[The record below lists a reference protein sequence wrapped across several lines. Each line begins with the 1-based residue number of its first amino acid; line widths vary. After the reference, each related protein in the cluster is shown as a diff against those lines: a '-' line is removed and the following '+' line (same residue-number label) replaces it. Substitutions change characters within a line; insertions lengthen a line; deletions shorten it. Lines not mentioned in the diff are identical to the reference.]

1 MKKSYLDNF
10 KRKYPFSFIP
20 FLFDLPNKSNSE
32 YKETLNSLSLRHPD
46 RTHLKKIIKDNHNNE
61 NKIIGDFIK
70 NKPKIKTKKEND
82 NSDDLSKPKLS
93 KSSFST
99 ENMAEILTKQKKY
112 SEAIKIYEKLISNN
126 SKKKIYFAKKIKK
139 LKNKDV

>member
-1 MKKSYLDNF
+1 MKKSYLENF
-10 KRKYPFSFIP
+10 KRKYPFSFVP
-20 FLFDLPNKSNSE
+20 VLFDLPNKSNPE

-46 RTHLKKIIKDNHNNE
+46 RTHLKKIIENNYSNE

-99 ENMAEILTKQKKY
+99 ENMAEILIKQKKY

>member
-1 MKKSYLDNF
+1 MKKSYFDNF

-20 FLFDLPNKSNSE
+20 FLFNLPDESKPE
-32 YKETLNSLSLRHPD
+32 YKKILNSLSLRHPD
-46 RTHLKKIIKDNHNNE
+46 RAYLKSILENNYRLQ

-70 NKPKIKTKKEND
+70 KKPEINTKREND
-82 NSDDLSKPKLS
+82 NSEDLSKPKHS
-93 KSSFST
+93 KTYFTT
-99 ENMAEILTKQKKY
+99 ENMANILIKQKKY

-139 LKNKDV
+139 LKSKNV

>member
-1 MKKSYLDNF
+1 MKKSYLENF

-20 FLFDLPNKSNSE
+20 FLFNLPNKLNPE

-46 RTHLKKIIKDNHNNE
+46 RTHLKKIIDNNHSNE

-82 NSDDLSKPKLS
+82 NSEDLSKPKHS
-93 KSSFST
+93 KIYFTT
-99 ENMAEILTKQKKY
+99 ENMAKILIKQKKY

-139 LKNKDV
+139 LKSKNV

>member
-1 MKKSYLDNF
+1 MKKSYLDDF

-20 FLFDLPNKSNSE
+20 FLFNLPNKSNPE

-46 RTHLKKIIKDNHNNE
+46 RTHLKKIIENNYSNE

-70 NKPKIKTKKEND
+70 NKPKIKTKKEKD

-99 ENMAEILTKQKKY
+99 DNMAEILTKQKKY
-112 SEAIKIYEKLISNN
+112 SEAIKIYDKLILY
-126 SKKKIYFAKKIKK
+126 I
-139 LKNKDV
+139 

>member
-1 MKKSYLDNF
+1 MKKSYLDIF

-20 FLFDLPNKSNSE
+20 FLFNLPNKSNPE

-46 RTHLKKIIKDNHNNE
+46 RTHLKKIIVNNQSNE

>member
-1 MKKSYLDNF
+1 MKKSYLDDF

-20 FLFDLPNKSNSE
+20 FLFDLPNKLNPE
-32 YKETLNSLSLRHPD
+32 YKETLNSLSLRHPN
-46 RTHLKKIIKDNHNNE
+46 RTYLKKIIEDNNNNQ

>member
-20 FLFDLPNKSNSE
+20 FLFDLPNKSNPE

-46 RTHLKKIIKDNHNNE
+46 RSHLKKIIEDNHNNE

-70 NKPKIKTKKEND
+70 NKPKIKTKKENH

-99 ENMAEILTKQKKY
+99 ENMAEILTNQKKY

-126 SKKKIYFAKKIKK
+126 SKKKFYFAKKIKK

>member
-1 MKKSYLDNF
+1 MKKSYLDKF
-10 KRKYPFSFIP
+10 KTKYPFSFIP
-20 FLFDLPNKSNSE
+20 FLFNLPDKSNPE
-32 YKETLNSLSLRHPD
+32 YKETLNSLCLRHPD
-46 RTHLKKIIKDNHNNE
+46 RAYLKKIIENNYNNQ

-112 SEAIKIYEKLISNN
+112 LEAIKIYEKLISKN

-139 LKNKDV
+139 LKNKHV

>member
-20 FLFDLPNKSNSE
+20 FLFDLPNKANPE

-46 RTHLKKIIKDNHNNE
+46 RTHLKKIIENNHSNE

-126 SKKKIYFAKKIKK
+126 SKKKIYFAKKIKE

>member
-1 MKKSYLDNF
+1 MREMIDEKLLD
-10 KRKYPFSFIP
+10 I
-20 FLFDLPNKSNSE
+20 L
-32 YKETLNSLSLRHPD
+32 T
-46 RTHLKKIIKDNHNNE
+46 KILENNHSNE

>member
-1 MKKSYLDNF
+1 MKKSYIDNF

-20 FLFDLPNKSNSE
+20 FLFDLPNKSNPE

-46 RTHLKKIIKDNHNNE
+46 RTHLKKIIENNYSNE
-61 NKIIGDFIK
+61 NKI
-70 NKPKIKTKKEND
+70 
-82 NSDDLSKPKLS
+82 
-93 KSSFST
+93 SFST
-99 ENMAEILTKQKKY
+99 ENMAEILSKQKKY

>member
-1 MKKSYLDNF
+1 MKKSYFDNF

-20 FLFDLPNKSNSE
+20 FLFNLPDESKPE
-32 YKETLNSLSLRHPD
+32 YKKILNSLSLRHPD
-46 RTHLKKIIKDNHNNE
+46 RSYLKCILENNYNLQ

-70 NKPKIKTKKEND
+70 NKPEINTKREND
-82 NSDDLSKPKLS
+82 NSEDLSKPKHS
-93 KSSFST
+93 KIYFTT
-99 ENMAEILTKQKKY
+99 ENMAKILIKQKKY

-139 LKNKDV
+139 LKNKNV